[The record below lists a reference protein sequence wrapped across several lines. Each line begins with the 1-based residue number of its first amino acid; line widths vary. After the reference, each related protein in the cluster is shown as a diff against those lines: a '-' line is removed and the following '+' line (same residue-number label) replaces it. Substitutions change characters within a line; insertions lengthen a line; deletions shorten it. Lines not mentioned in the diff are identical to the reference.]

1 MDAGYFVS
9 SKDQQ
14 ELVHAYRNSSIGSF
28 TLKSAESDALNKMS
42 DKDLD
47 AELEALRTR
56 LVTATTRIRTSQSAR
71 ARIQNKM
78 YELTQLREAVYRRVN
93 ELDGELQSQWDDNR
107 MLQQENQTLVQDAEK
122 FMKINVLND
131 AFFLWY
137 SGPYGTINN
146 FRLGNMSLKVVDW
159 LEINTALGQ
168 TALALSTVALR
179 LPQEKFL
186 FTKYMLY
193 PMGSQT
199 KVYKVSDAMIKQ
211 MYHSSTN
218 QRMASVHKHA
228 RDGNIIHVHKT
239 AGGDNAQ
246 SANASSKKSGPGEYS
261 VSGDAHSAS
270 NYNFNYHFDRYNAE
284 HFAHY
289 MQTHTPGRWGAAPA
303 AANNN
308 NSSHGAGIGD
318 TAAYYPLQQLPA
330 EAVLLNLYM
339 DPNQTFTFFPRS
351 KFNAAL
357 FGLYCC
363 IYELGEYIKRHD
375 PPLTMPYKIDIDD
388 GIGRVC
394 TICPTNPMNRKSAEP
409 LDLLWH
415 GTVPVPNTGVSSG
428 SILGGSAAATAAS
441 IADERWTRALKFALA
456 DVKWIV
462 AWSTKHYMPT

>member
-1 MDAGYFVS
+1 MDAGYFVP

-14 ELVHAYRNSSIGSF
+14 ELVGAYRHSEAGKF
-28 TLKSAESDALNKMS
+28 VVKPAVD
-42 DKDLD
+42 DLSD
-47 AELEALRTR
+47 AELDAQLEVLRAR
-56 LVTATTRIRTSQSAR
+56 LVTATSRINKAQFSR
-71 ARIQNKM
+71 ARVQNKM

-93 ELDGELQSQWDDNR
+93 ELDGELQAQWDDNH
-107 MLQQENQTLVQDAEK
+107 MLQQENHQLIQDAEK

-131 AFFLWY
+131 AFFVWY

-146 FRLGNMSLKVVDW
+146 FRLGNMSVKVVDW

-168 TALALSTVALR
+168 TALALSTVAMR

-199 KVYKVSDAMIKQ
+199 KVYKVTDAMIKQ

-228 RDGNIIHVHKT
+228 PDGHIINVEGADLTKV
-239 AGGDNAQ
+239 
-246 SANASSKKSGPGEYS
+246 GPGEYS

-289 MQTHTPGRWGAAPA
+289 MQTHTPGRWGSASS
-303 AANNN
+303 
-308 NSSHGAGIGD
+308 SSHGTPGPD
-318 TAAYYPLQQLPA
+318 AAVPYPLQQLPA

-388 GIGRVC
+388 GAGRAC
-394 TICPTNPMNRKSAEP
+394 TISPTNPMNRKAAEP

-415 GTVPVPNTGVSSG
+415 GTAPVPNTGVSSG
-428 SILGGSAAATAAS
+428 SILGGSAAASAAAV
-441 IADERWTRALKFALA
+441 ADERWTRALKFALA

>member
-1 MDAGYFVS
+1 MDGGYFVPN
-9 SKDQQ
+9 KDQQ
-14 ELVHAYRNSSIGSF
+14 ELVSAYRQSEVGKF
-28 TLKSAESDALNKMS
+28 ATKSADDALS
-42 DKDLD
+42 DVELD
-47 AELEALRTR
+47 AQLEALRAR
-56 LVTATTRIRTSQSAR
+56 LAAATSRISNAQSSRAR
-71 ARIQNKM
+71 AQNKM
-78 YELTQLREAVYRRVN
+78 FELSELRQAVYRRVN
-93 ELDGELQSQWDDNR
+93 ELEGELQTQRDDNR
-107 MLQQENQTLVQDAEK
+107 LLQQENQSLLQDAEK

-146 FRLGNMSLKVVDW
+146 FRLGNMSVKVVDW

-168 TALALSTVALR
+168 TALALSAVAMR
-179 LPQEKFL
+179 LPAEKFL
-186 FTKYMLY
+186 FTKYMIY

-199 KVYKVSDAMIKQ
+199 KVYKVTDAMIKQ

-228 RDGNIIHVHKT
+228 RDGNIVHVE
-239 AGGDNAQ
+239 DD
-246 SANASSKKSGPGEYS
+246 KKVGPGEYC
-261 VSGDAHSAS
+261 VTGDAHSAS

-289 MQTHTPGRWGAAPA
+289 MQTHTPGRWGNA
-303 AANNN
+303 AANSS
-308 NSSHGAGIGD
+308 NSSSSGHGVAGAD
-318 TAAYYPLQQLPA
+318 AAAYFPLQQLPA

-357 FGLYCC
+357 FGLFCC

-375 PPLTMPYKIDIDD
+375 PPLAMPHKIDIDD
-388 GIGRVC
+388 GAGRVC
-394 TICPTNPMNRKSAEP
+394 TISPTNSMSRKAAEP

-415 GTVPVPNTGVSSG
+415 GTAPVPNTGVSSG
-428 SILGGSAAATAAS
+428 SILGGSASASAAA

-462 AWSTKHYMPT
+462 AWSSKHYMPT